1 MNQEQK
7 PFDSRRL
14 LLSFKYAFHGITYA
28 IRTQQNLWIHLIVAS
43 MVIIA
48 GLFFDLNRVDWLI
61 LILCIGFVICAE
73 LFNTAIESL
82 SDEVEPD
89 YNPKIKIV
97 KDLAAAAVLISAII
111 SAIIG
116 LIIFIPKF
124 GLWE

>member
-1 MNQEQK
+1 MNHEK
-7 PFDSRRL
+7 HPIDSRRR
-14 LLSFKYAFHGITYA
+14 LLSFKYAFHGIIYA
-28 IRTQQNLWIHLIVAS
+28 IRTQQNLRIHLISAT

-48 GLFFDLNRVDWLI
+48 GFIFDLHRIEWLI

-82 SDEVEPD
+82 ADEVEPD
-89 YNPKIKIV
+89 YNPRIKIV
-97 KDLAAAAVLISAII
+97 KDLAAAAVFVSAIV